1 MRQCEA
7 PGGLGLLV
15 VVPAASL
22 TLREGCQGLV
32 SPPAAH

>member
-7 PGGLGLLV
+7 PGGLGPLV
-15 VVPAASL
+15 VVPL
-22 TLREGCQGLV
+22 TLGEGHQGLV